1 MTLDCTY
8 SIDVAN
14 TASSAVHAIASG
26 IFHIIPA
33 PVLSNHALTITPSSI
48 NGGAL
53 TPDLSAAATA
63 GGTPLLPT
71 ATFTTSVTFKIS
83 GGGNCGTNATV
94 NKTGGGSGGTGAV

>member
-1 MTLDCTY
+1 M
-8 SIDVAN
+8 
-14 TASSAVHAIASG
+14 HAIASG

-71 ATFTTSVTFKIS
+71 ATFEDARHIAKRLLQVLEEPFALGTLQLEPKPV
-83 GGGNCGTNATV
+83 GVGNIPPCAC
-94 NKTGGGSGGTGAV
+94 A